1 MLICEICG
9 HEFEPSIDRHY
20 IARDPGV
27 TGAFFTLGSYNEDK
41 LYDAFDCPK
50 CGCQMIMK
58 ERKHKVKVPQI
69 GEGEEDEDEDDE
81 DEDEDDA

>member
-69 GEGEEDEDEDDE
+69 GEGEEDEDDE